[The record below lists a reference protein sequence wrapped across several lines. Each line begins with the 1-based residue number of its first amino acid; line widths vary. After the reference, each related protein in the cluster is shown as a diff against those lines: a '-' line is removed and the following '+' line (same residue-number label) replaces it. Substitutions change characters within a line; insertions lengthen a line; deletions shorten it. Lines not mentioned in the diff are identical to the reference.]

1 MTRGIPMGRDCI
13 SPPGHSAFST
23 PIELVHFIGR
33 LRELSQGKPVG
44 FKLCVGQPWEFM
56 AIVKAMLKT
65 GILPDYIVVD
75 GAERSEEHTSELQS
89 LMRISYAVFCLKK
102 KIKKLQKQ
110 EQ

>member
-1 MTRGIPMGRDCI
+1 MSQRPPRSTLTDLLFPYTTLFRSI

-75 GAERSEEHTSELQS
+75 GAEGGTGAGPLEIGRASGRE
-89 LMRISYAVFCLKK
+89 RV
-102 KIKKLQKQ
+102 
-110 EQ
+110 